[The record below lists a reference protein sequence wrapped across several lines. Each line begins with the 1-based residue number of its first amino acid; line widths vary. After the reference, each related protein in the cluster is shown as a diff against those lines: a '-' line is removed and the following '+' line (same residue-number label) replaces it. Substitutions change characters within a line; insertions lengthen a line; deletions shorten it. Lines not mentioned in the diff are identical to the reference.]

1 MKQGLLKYFLLLMVT
16 ALMGACSSS
25 DDTTET
31 TAPTLSETEVNVDC
45 DATFYSLTVTSRTLW
60 TATVESGSEWLKLV
74 SGNGS
79 GGANQKLS
87 FEMTKNTSKDARQA
101 LIAVSCGAAKTSLKV
116 TQAGTTVEIME
127 VSQIKD
133 YDKYY
138 CPGTWNDGFEKGPDN
153 MLRSDAKWSW
163 FRSKQSEHFF
173 VFWEAGFGSDP
184 NSSDLPDGM
193 RVDIDDL
200 LQKAEQF
207 YKTNVTTLK
216 MAETGQGKSMLDKYK
231 MEIYL
236 LYQTEW
242 LATGSGYD
250 NTIGALWVNPSTCQP
265 VGSVIAHEIGHS
277 FQYQVSA
284 DKLLTGEGHETD
296 YGMDCGF
303 RYGFGPNG
311 RGGCAYWEQCAQWQ
325 SFQDYPEVTF
335 YDSFYAWQQNFHRH
349 FNHEWMRYAS
359 VYFQY
364 YFTEKHGIE
373 AYGRIW
379 KESKFPEDP
388 LQTYMRLYC
397 GDDLQTFY
405 DDYAEYAQKVLTY
418 DFKAI
423 HSYAD
428 DNAKAFKTQMF
439 KVGDKFRPAYSACPG
454 TTGFNAI
461 QLNVPAAGTT
471 VKASL
476 AALPVGSELAADDPG
491 EQKNGD
497 NQVVGNVKKYNSQSN
512 KTANY
517 RFGFV
522 AIKNGEAIEYGK
534 LTKGA
539 EGEAEM
545 TVPAGTD
552 KLYLLVVATP
562 DTYNRHEWNDDE
574 SDDEQW
580 PYEVSFSGTG
590 VSGYIDVDE
599 NADPKDVSL
608 SFDLACDASLDTY
621 ELGRIDF
628 ASTDA
633 LEKIAQAF
641 AMQPATLAGSTLPI
655 AANTEQKP
663 AEGKIAFGLQQ
674 PDGTIAY
681 SYTANVGFWCSAEGK
696 VDNWGDTAPV
706 YFEYD
711 KDNFVL
717 SYGHRYGIS
726 QAGQKYTVKPVLVYT
741 KDGKQYKATITLNMQ
756 F

>member
-1 MKQGLLKYFLLLMVT
+1 MVT

-397 GDDLQTFY
+397 GNDLQTFY

-663 AEGKIAFGLQQ
+663 AEGKVVLGLLQ

-681 SYTANVGFWCSAEGK
+681 NYTANVGFWCSAEGK

-706 YFEYD
+706 FFEYD

>member
-184 NSSDLPDGM
+184 NSSDLPEGM

-397 GDDLQTFY
+397 GNDLQTFY

-476 AALPVGSELAADDPG
+476 AALPVGSVLAADDPG

-706 YFEYD
+706 FFEYD

-741 KDGKQYKATITLNMQ
+741 KDGKQYKGTITLNMQ

>member
-1 MKQGLLKYFLLLMVT
+1 MKQGLLKYFLLLTVT

-45 DATFYSLTVTSRTLW
+45 DVTFYSLTVTSRTLW

-397 GDDLQTFY
+397 GNDLQTFY

-663 AEGKIAFGLQQ
+663 AEGKVVLGLLQ

-681 SYTANVGFWCSAEGK
+681 NYTANVGFWCSAEGK

>member
-16 ALMGACSSS
+16 ALLGACSSS

-397 GDDLQTFY
+397 GNDLQTFY

-439 KVGDKFRPAYSACPG
+439 KVGNKFRPAYSACPG

>member
-397 GDDLQTFY
+397 GNDLQTFY

-461 QLNVPAAGTT
+461 LLNVPAAGTT

>member
-1 MKQGLLKYFLLLMVT
+1 MMTKNYFKCLFLLLATTVFT
-16 ALMGACSSS
+16 ACSSS
-25 DDTTET
+25 EGDGTSVV
-31 TAPTLSETEVNVDC
+31 APTLSETEVNVDC
-45 DATFYSLTVTSRTLW
+45 ETTFYSLTVSSRTIW
-60 TATVESGSEWLKLV
+60 TATVENGSEWLKLV
-74 SGNGS
+74 SGKGT
-79 GGANQKLS
+79 GGASEKLS
-87 FEMTKNTSKDARQA
+87 FEMTKNTTKQPRQA
-101 LIAVSCGAAKTSLKV
+101 NIKVTSGGASTSLKV
-116 TQAGTTVEIME
+116 TQAGTTVEIMD

-138 CPGTWNDGFEKGPDN
+138 KPAEFSSID

-173 VFWEAGFGSDP
+173 VFWEAGFGDDP
-184 NSSDLPDGM
+184 NSSELPDGM

-200 LQKAEQF
+200 LKKAEQF
-207 YKTNVTTLK
+207 YKTNVSTLK
-216 MAETGQGKSMLDKYK
+216 MAETGQGKSYLDKYK

-303 RYGFGPNG
+303 RYGFGANG
-311 RGGCAYWEQCAQWQ
+311 AGGCAYWEQCAQWQ

-335 YDSFYAWQQNFHRH
+335 FDSFYAWQQNFHRH

-364 YFTEKHGIE
+364 YFTQKHGIE

-397 GDDLQTFY
+397 NNDLQTFY

-418 DFKAI
+418 DFGSI
-423 HSYAD
+423 QQYAD
-428 DNAKAFKTQMF
+428 DNAKAFKSQMF
-439 KVGDKFRPAYSACPG
+439 KEGGKFRPSYANCPG

-461 QLNVPAAGTT
+461 LLNVPAAGTT

-476 AALPVGSELAADDPG
+476 AALPVGSALAADDPG
-491 EQKNGD
+491 EVKDGD
-497 NQVVGNVKKYNSQSN
+497 GKVIGTAHKYNSQSN

-522 AIKNGEAIEYGK
+522 AIKGGKAIAYGK
-534 LTKGA
+534 MTKGS

-545 TVPAGTD
+545 KVPAGTD
-552 KLYLLVVATP
+552 KLYLVVVATP
-562 DTYNRHEWNDDE
+562 DTYNRHPWNDDE

-580 PYEVSFSGTG
+580 PYEVSFSGTN
-590 VSGYIDVDE
+590 VSGYIDVDV

-608 SFDLACDASLDTY
+608 SFDLKCDASLDTY

-628 ASTDA
+628 ASNGA

-674 PDGTIAY
+674 PDGSITY
-681 SYTANVGFWCSAEGK
+681 NYTANVGFWCSAEGK

-706 YFEYD
+706 FFEYD
-711 KDNFVL
+711 KDSFVL
-717 SYGHRYGIS
+717 SYGHRFGVS
-726 QAGQKYTVKPVLVYT
+726 KAGTKYVVKPVLVYT
-741 KDGKQYKATITLNMQ
+741 KGGKQYKATFILNLQ

>member
-545 TVPAGTD
+545 TVSAGTD

-641 AMQPATLAGSTLPI
+641 AMQPAILAGSTLPI

-663 AEGKIAFGLQQ
+663 AEGKVVLGLLQ

-681 SYTANVGFWCSAEGK
+681 NYTANVGFWCSAEGK

-706 YFEYD
+706 FFEYD

>member
-184 NSSDLPDGM
+184 NSSDLPEGM

-663 AEGKIAFGLQQ
+663 AEGKVVLGLLQ

-681 SYTANVGFWCSAEGK
+681 NYTANVGFWCSAEGK

-706 YFEYD
+706 FFEYD

>member
-1 MKQGLLKYFLLLMVT
+1 MVT

-397 GDDLQTFY
+397 GDNLQTFY

-461 QLNVPAAGTT
+461 QLNVPAVGTT

-574 SDDEQW
+574 TDDEQW

>member
-1 MKQGLLKYFLLLMVT
+1 MMTKNYFKCLFLLLATTVFT
-16 ALMGACSSS
+16 ACSSEGDGTS
-25 DDTTET
+25 VV
-31 TAPTLSETEVNVDC
+31 APTLSETEVNVDC
-45 DATFYSLTVTSRTLW
+45 ETTFYSLTVSSRTIW
-60 TATVESGSEWLKLV
+60 TATVENGSEWLKLV
-74 SGNGS
+74 SGKGT
-79 GGANQKLS
+79 GGASEKLS
-87 FEMTKNTSKDARQA
+87 FEMTKNTTKQPRQA
-101 LIAVSCGAAKTSLKV
+101 TIKVTSGGASTSLKV
-116 TQAGTTVEIME
+116 TQAGTKVEMMD

-138 CPGTWNDGFEKGPDN
+138 KPAEFSSID

-173 VFWEAGFGSDP
+173 VFWETGFGDDP
-184 NSSDLPDGM
+184 NSSELPDGM

-200 LQKAEQF
+200 LKKAEQF
-207 YKTNVTTLK
+207 YKTNVSTLK
-216 MAETGQGKSMLDKYK
+216 MAETGQGKSYLDKYK

-284 DKLLTGEGHETD
+284 DKLLTGEGHETN

-303 RYGFGPNG
+303 RYGFGANG
-311 RGGCAYWEQCAQWQ
+311 AGGCAYWEQCAQWQ

-335 YDSFYAWQQNFHRH
+335 FDSFYAWQQNFHRH

-364 YFTEKHGIE
+364 YFTQKHGIE

-397 GDDLQTFY
+397 NNDLQTFY

-418 DFKAI
+418 DFGSI
-423 HSYAD
+423 QQYAD
-428 DNAKAFKTQMF
+428 DNAKAFKSQMF
-439 KVGDKFRPAYSACPG
+439 KEDGKFRPSYANCPG

-461 QLNVPAAGTT
+461 LLNVPVAGTT

-476 AALPVGSELAADDPG
+476 AALPVGSALAADDPG
-491 EQKNGD
+491 EVKDGD
-497 NQVVGNVKKYNSQSN
+497 GKVIGTVHKYNSQSN

-522 AIKNGEAIEYGK
+522 AIKGGKAIAYGK
-534 LTKGA
+534 MTKGS

-545 TVPAGTD
+545 KVPAGTD
-552 KLYLLVVATP
+552 KLYLVVVATP
-562 DTYNRHEWNDDE
+562 DTYNRHPWNDDE

-580 PYEVSFSGTG
+580 PYEVSFSGTN
-590 VSGYIDVDE
+590 VSGYIDVDV

-608 SFDLACDASLDTY
+608 SFDLKCDASLDTY

-628 ASTDA
+628 ASNGA

-641 AMQPATLAGSTLPI
+641 AMQPATLAGGTLPI

-674 PDGTIAY
+674 PDGSIAY
-681 SYTANVGFWCSAEGK
+681 NYTANVGFWCSAEGK

-706 YFEYD
+706 FFEYD

-717 SYGHRYGIS
+717 SYGHRFGVS
-726 QAGQKYTVKPVLVYT
+726 KAGTKYVVKPVLVYT
-741 KDGKQYKATITLNMQ
+741 KGGKQYKATITLNMQ

>member
-16 ALMGACSSS
+16 ALLGACSSS

-397 GDDLQTFY
+397 GNDLQTFY

-590 VSGYIDVDE
+590 VNGYIDVDE

-663 AEGKIAFGLQQ
+663 AEGKVVLGLLQ

-681 SYTANVGFWCSAEGK
+681 NYTANVGFWCSAEGK

-706 YFEYD
+706 FFEYD

>member
-1 MKQGLLKYFLLLMVT
+1 MVT

-545 TVPAGTD
+545 TVSAGTD

-641 AMQPATLAGSTLPI
+641 AMQPAILAGSTLPI

-663 AEGKIAFGLQQ
+663 AEGKVVLGLLQ

-681 SYTANVGFWCSAEGK
+681 NYTANVGFWCSAEGK

-706 YFEYD
+706 FFEYD

>member
-397 GDDLQTFY
+397 GNDLQTFY

-706 YFEYD
+706 FFEYD

>member
-397 GDDLQTFY
+397 GNDLQTFY

-706 YFEYD
+706 FFEYD

-717 SYGHRYGIS
+717 SYGHRYGVS

>member
-397 GDDLQTFY
+397 GNDLQTFY

-461 QLNVPAAGTT
+461 LLNVPAAGTT

-706 YFEYD
+706 FFEYD

>member
-397 GDDLQTFY
+397 GNDLQTFY

-717 SYGHRYGIS
+717 SYGHRYGVS

>member
-16 ALMGACSSS
+16 ALLGACSSS

-674 PDGTIAY
+674 PDGTISY

>member
-461 QLNVPAAGTT
+461 QLNVPADGTT

-663 AEGKIAFGLQQ
+663 AEGKVVLGLLQ

-681 SYTANVGFWCSAEGK
+681 NYTANVGFWCSAEGK

-706 YFEYD
+706 FFEYD

-741 KDGKQYKATITLNMQ
+741 KGGKQYMATFTLNMQ
-756 F
+756 Y

>member
-397 GDDLQTFY
+397 GNDLQTFY

-674 PDGTIAY
+674 PDGSIAY
-681 SYTANVGFWCSAEGK
+681 NYTANVACNSPTAPSPTATPPTSASGAAPRARLTTGATRHPSTSSTTRITSCSAMA
-696 VDNWGDTAPV
+696 TAMV
-706 YFEYD
+706 
-711 KDNFVL
+711 
-717 SYGHRYGIS
+717 
-726 QAGQKYTVKPVLVYT
+726 
-741 KDGKQYKATITLNMQ
+741 
-756 F
+756 

>member
-116 TQAGTTVEIME
+116 TQAGTTVEIMD

-397 GDDLQTFY
+397 GNDLQTFY

-512 KTANY
+512 KAANY

-663 AEGKIAFGLQQ
+663 AEGKVVLGLLQ

-681 SYTANVGFWCSAEGK
+681 NYTANVGFWCSAEGK

-706 YFEYD
+706 FFEYD

-717 SYGHRYGIS
+717 SYGHRYGVS

>member
-1 MKQGLLKYFLLLMVT
+1 MMTKNYFKCLFLLLATTVFT
-16 ALMGACSSS
+16 ACSSS
-25 DDTTET
+25 EGDGTSVV
-31 TAPTLSETEVNVDC
+31 APTLSETEVNVDC
-45 DATFYSLTVTSRTLW
+45 ETTFYSLTVSSRTIW
-60 TATVESGSEWLKLV
+60 TATVENGSEWLKLV
-74 SGNGS
+74 SGKGT
-79 GGANQKLS
+79 GGASEKLS
-87 FEMTKNTSKDARQA
+87 FEMTKNTTKQPRQA
-101 LIAVSCGAAKTSLKV
+101 NIKVTSGGASTSLKV
-116 TQAGTTVEIME
+116 TQAGTTVEMMD

-138 CPGTWNDGFEKGPDN
+138 KPAEFSSID

-173 VFWEAGFGSDP
+173 VFWEAGFGDDP
-184 NSSDLPDGM
+184 NSSELPDGM

-200 LQKAEQF
+200 LKKAEQF
-207 YKTNVTTLK
+207 YKTNVSTLK
-216 MAETGQGKSMLDKYK
+216 MAETGQGKSYLDKYK

-284 DKLLTGEGHETD
+284 DKLLTGEGHETN

-303 RYGFGPNG
+303 RYGFGANG
-311 RGGCAYWEQCAQWQ
+311 AGGCAYWEQCAQWQ

-335 YDSFYAWQQNFHRH
+335 FDSFYAWQQNFHRH

-364 YFTEKHGIE
+364 YFTQKHGIE

-397 GDDLQTFY
+397 NNDLQTFY

-418 DFKAI
+418 DFGSI
-423 HSYAD
+423 QQYAD
-428 DNAKAFKTQMF
+428 DNAKAFKSQMF
-439 KVGDKFRPAYSACPG
+439 KEGGKFRPSYANCPG

-461 QLNVPAAGTT
+461 LLNVPAAGTT

-476 AALPVGSELAADDPG
+476 AALPVGSALAADDPG
-491 EQKNGD
+491 EVKDGD
-497 NQVVGNVKKYNSQSN
+497 GKVVGTVHKYNSQSN

-522 AIKNGEAIEYGK
+522 AIKGGKAIAYGK
-534 LTKGA
+534 MTKGS

-545 TVPAGTD
+545 KVPAGTD
-552 KLYLLVVATP
+552 KLYLVVVATP
-562 DTYNRHEWNDDE
+562 DTYNRHPWNDDE

-580 PYEVSFSGTG
+580 PYEVSFSGTN
-590 VSGYIDVDE
+590 VSGYIDVDV

-608 SFDLACDASLDTY
+608 SFDLKCDASLDTY

-628 ASTDA
+628 ASNGA

-655 AANTEQKP
+655 AANTEPKP

-674 PDGTIAY
+674 PDGSIAY
-681 SYTANVGFWCSAEGK
+681 NYTANVGFWCSAEGK

-706 YFEYD
+706 FFEYD
-711 KDNFVL
+711 KDSFVL
-717 SYGHRYGIS
+717 SYGHRFGVS
-726 QAGQKYTVKPVLVYT
+726 KAGTKYVVKPVLVYT
-741 KDGKQYKATITLNMQ
+741 KGGKLYKATITLNMQ

>member
-116 TQAGTTVEIME
+116 TQAGTTVEIMD

-138 CPGTWNDGFEKGPDN
+138 CPGTWNDGFEKGAEN

-461 QLNVPAAGTT
+461 QMNVPAAGTT

-663 AEGKIAFGLQQ
+663 AEGKVVLGLLQ

-681 SYTANVGFWCSAEGK
+681 NYTANVGFWCSAEGK

-706 YFEYD
+706 FFEYD

-717 SYGHRYGIS
+717 SYGHRFGVS
-726 QAGQKYTVKPVLVYT
+726 KAGTKYTVKPVLVYT
-741 KDGKQYKATITLNMQ
+741 KGGKEYKAVITLNMQ

>member
-397 GDDLQTFY
+397 GNDLQTFY

-454 TTGFNAI
+454 
-461 QLNVPAAGTT
+461 V
-471 VKASL
+471 
-476 AALPVGSELAADDPG
+476 
-491 EQKNGD
+491 
-497 NQVVGNVKKYNSQSN
+497 
-512 KTANY
+512 
-517 RFGFV
+517 
-522 AIKNGEAIEYGK
+522 
-534 LTKGA
+534 
-539 EGEAEM
+539 
-545 TVPAGTD
+545 
-552 KLYLLVVATP
+552 
-562 DTYNRHEWNDDE
+562 
-574 SDDEQW
+574 
-580 PYEVSFSGTG
+580 
-590 VSGYIDVDE
+590 
-599 NADPKDVSL
+599 
-608 SFDLACDASLDTY
+608 
-621 ELGRIDF
+621 
-628 ASTDA
+628 
-633 LEKIAQAF
+633 
-641 AMQPATLAGSTLPI
+641 
-655 AANTEQKP
+655 
-663 AEGKIAFGLQQ
+663 
-674 PDGTIAY
+674 
-681 SYTANVGFWCSAEGK
+681 
-696 VDNWGDTAPV
+696 
-706 YFEYD
+706 
-711 KDNFVL
+711 
-717 SYGHRYGIS
+717 
-726 QAGQKYTVKPVLVYT
+726 
-741 KDGKQYKATITLNMQ
+741 
-756 F
+756 

>member
-397 GDDLQTFY
+397 GDNLQTFY

-461 QLNVPAAGTT
+461 QLNVPAVGTT

-574 SDDEQW
+574 TDDEQW

>member
-101 LIAVSCGAAKTSLKV
+101 LIAVCCGAAKTSLKV

-397 GDDLQTFY
+397 GNDLQTFY

-439 KVGDKFRPAYSACPG
+439 KVGNKFRPAYSACPG

-663 AEGKIAFGLQQ
+663 AEGKVVLGLLQ

-681 SYTANVGFWCSAEGK
+681 NYTANVGFWCSAEGK

-706 YFEYD
+706 FFEYD

>member
-184 NSSDLPDGM
+184 NSSDLPEGM

-364 YFTEKHGIE
+364 YFTEKYGIE

-397 GDDLQTFY
+397 GNDLQTFY

-608 SFDLACDASLDTY
+608 SFDLTCDASLDTY

-674 PDGTIAY
+674 PDGTIVY
-681 SYTANVGFWCSAEGK
+681 NYTANVGFWCSAEGK

>member
-397 GDDLQTFY
+397 GNDLQTFY

>member
-397 GDDLQTFY
+397 GNDLQTFY

-439 KVGDKFRPAYSACPG
+439 KVGNKFRPAYSACPG

-706 YFEYD
+706 FFEYD

>member
-138 CPGTWNDGFEKGPDN
+138 CPSTWNDGFEKGPDN

-397 GDDLQTFY
+397 GNDLQTFY

-608 SFDLACDASLDTY
+608 SFDLTCDASLDTY

-663 AEGKIAFGLQQ
+663 AEGKVVLGLLQ

-681 SYTANVGFWCSAEGK
+681 NYTANVGFWCSAEGK

-706 YFEYD
+706 FFEYD